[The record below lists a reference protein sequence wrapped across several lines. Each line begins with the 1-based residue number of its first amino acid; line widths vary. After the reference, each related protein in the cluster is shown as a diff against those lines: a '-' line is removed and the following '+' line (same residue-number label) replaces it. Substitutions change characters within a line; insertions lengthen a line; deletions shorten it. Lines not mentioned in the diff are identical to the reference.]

1 MLFVSNGN
9 PGNFCQGFYILN
21 LSFKIL
27 KLQSINPKLKRTLNQ
42 IIPVGIIWF
51 IMGSFT
57 IWVEFAV
64 IAGTD
69 ERFLP
74 ESAISLSLEIL
85 IFASISVF
93 LIGCLVGFIEVTF
106 INKLFTK
113 SSFPKKILSKFLI
126 YSVVFFIVIFITYML
141 AASIELKA
149 SVFSNEVFDKYLKF
163 IFSITNVSTS
173 IQILFSL
180 GISLLYL
187 EISDNLGQ
195 GVLLNFFLGKYHK
208 PKIERRIFMFTDMK
222 DSTSTAEELGH
233 LKYFDYLRSYYED
246 LSNAIVNNYGEVY
259 QYVGDE
265 IVISWNTNKKNTPK
279 NSLQCFF
286 DMKEDLAKK
295 RASYMETYGLF
306 PDFKA
311 GIHVGE
317 VTTGEIGALKKEIF
331 FTGDVLNTTARIQGL
346 CKNYGVD
353 LLTSKEFIDQLSLS
367 NTFRIKSLGETY
379 LKGKKRKLNLYT
391 IIELK

>member
-1 MLFVSNGN
+1 M
-9 PGNFCQGFYILN
+9 
-21 LSFKIL
+21 
-27 KLQSINPKLKRTLNQ
+27 NPKLKRTLNR
-42 IIPVGIIWF
+42 IIPVGFIWF
-51 IMGSFT
+51 VLGSFT
-57 IWVEFAV
+57 IWVEFAI

-69 ERFLP
+69 ERSLP
-74 ESAISLSLEIL
+74 ESAISLSPEIL

-93 LIGCLVGFIEVTF
+93 IIGCLVGFIEVTF
-106 INKLFTK
+106 INKFFTK
-113 SSFPKKILSKFLI
+113 SSFPKKIFSKFLI
-126 YSVVFFIVIFITYML
+126 YSVVLFIVIFITYML

-149 SVFSNEVFDKYLKF
+149 SVFSDEVFDKYLKF
-163 IFSITNVSTS
+163 LFSITNVSTN

-195 GVLLNFFLGKYHK
+195 GVLLNFFTGKYHK
-208 PKIERRIFMFTDMK
+208 PKIERRVFMFTDMK

-246 LSNAIVNNYGEVY
+246 LSNAIINNHGEVY

-265 IVISWNTNKKNTPK
+265 IVISWNIHKKSAIE
-279 NSLQCFF
+279 NSVQCFF
-286 DMKEDLAKK
+286 DMKEDLAKR
-295 RASYMETYGLF
+295 RASYLETYGLF

-311 GIHVGE
+311 GVHLGE

-353 LLTSKEFIDQLSLS
+353 LLTSKEFVDQLSADK
-367 NTFRIKSLGETY
+367 NFQAQTLGETD
-379 LKGKKRKLNLYT
+379 LKGKKKKLNLYT
-391 IIELK
+391 ITKL